1 MQFITKININIHRYS
16 HSKTR
21 ITEINIEDNLTKFK
35 TTEFTIERNDNT
47 TMHITEF
54 NIQRN
59 NHTMTRTTEINV

>member
-1 MQFITKININIHRYS
+1 MPFITKININIHRYR

-21 ITEINIEDNLTKFK
+21 TTEINTEDNLTKFK
-35 TTEFTIERNDNT
+35 TTKFTIERKDNT
-47 TMHITEF
+47 TLLITEI